1 MGKQDPKKAEKIKT
15 DLDALFSKG
24 KQIAKKKKKV
34 TEAKKAE
41 EKAEEP
47 QGKRIEAPKPK
58 KAAEKMSN
66 FDKKLDELK
75 EADQKSGK
83 QRRVTEDG
91 FKIYTLEELG
101 VGKGGDTDLCPFDC
115 DCCF

>member
-1 MGKQDPKKAEKIKT
+1 
-15 DLDALFSKG
+15 
-24 KQIAKKKKKV
+24 
-34 TEAKKAE
+34 
-41 EKAEEP
+41 
-47 QGKRIEAPKPK
+47 
-58 KAAEKMSN
+58 MSN